1 MMREKLM
8 KFSRLS
14 AVLLFWP
21 ALALVVWGELR
32 PGGGDPFHIWDK
44 LLHFTAYFGL
54 MGIAGVALSGR
65 RRVLWAALGLIVLGG
80 ALEII
85 QGMVGRDMSLY
96 DEFANTLGVL
106 AGLAAA
112 GGYLRLLGGRLVGG
126 AGPD

>member
-1 MMREKLM
+1 M

-14 AVLLFWP
+14 AVMLFWP
-21 ALALVVWGELR
+21 ALGLVVWGELVR
-32 PGGGDPFHIWDK
+32 HGGDPFHIWDK

-54 MGIAGVALSGR
+54 MGIAGVALGGR

-106 AGLAAA
+106 TGLAAA
-112 GGYLRLLGGRLVGG
+112 AGYLRLLGGRLVAREG
-126 AGPD
+126 AD